1 MAAELSMNGRKKIET
16 IQKEFTNK
24 FNYLTLLFL
33 DENRKSLDISKSLSE
48 VRKVKGTDISINAGL
63 KVNTLEARFRDNY
76 GLMVEVAYMKDG
88 KVLHTKDNVDKTLN
102 EMNRWCEENGCD
114 KFEFK
119 KSLRG
124 DTVLS
129 LQEQLFNAISEEYPD
144 AVAKKMNKDNFMD
157 VHLPSVNAKKGTHIF
172 FNTAKEGIKFGFYC
186 RDEAFVKSV
195 LDKSSN
201 IEEYAQGVRPVGNPL
216 FTDVDGAAE
225 AALAFIGEMLGESN
239 METKDSTE
247 KENLE
252 SDDSDDNEVDLNE
265 NTFKSLDEVLN
276 DLKQIDSNKKVY
288 LSVNFQTKPLY
299 EKGKVGGKYDGKEFS
314 LDYTRT
320 WKRGYLLSDEK
331 MTVEQLIS
339 LLENKKI
346 EHLTSSDFLELEYG
360 ELHDYTEDFENI
372 KIADNEGQSN
382 IDTEELFSN
391 GSVIGDIK
399 FEFDTF
405 DYLEIN
411 IFEDDYEAVI
421 SNKKEELDIEDF
433 QLIHTLV
440 ILYSAFANQ
449 SGISDSSL
457 DVLVERIQAWELGIG
472 DVEKNTEIMKAL
484 RWFTN
489 NYDASLFSKLKI
501 KLNELSAL
509 SENNR
514 KSILEDLRMIS
525 NTFFEMPSAKI
536 QLYSSIITNLG
547 FNTNAYAIEPVTE
560 EMIENFNNEFD
571 VDYKSTVLENLREDG
586 YITLFSIDV
595 KDLNKAIEQNDFSA
609 DMLNSI
615 GKVELGDW
623 DAMKD
628 LTSAEEVETIMKD
641 FNDVNPDYIVLLYC
655 QGNYI
660 HAFSSE

>member
-48 VRKVKGTDISINAGL
+48 VRKVKGADISINAGL

-76 GLMVEVAYMKDG
+76 GLMVEVAYMKEG

-102 EMNRWCEENGCD
+102 EMNRWCAENGCQ

-195 LDKSSN
+195 LDKSLK
-201 IEEYAQGVRPVGNPL
+201 IEDYAQGVRPVGNPL
-216 FTDVDGAAE
+216 FTDVVDAAE
-225 AALAFIGEMLGESN
+225 AALAFIGELLGDDTSN
-239 METKDSTE
+239 ND
-247 KENLE
+247 ENRIE
-252 SDDSDDNEVDLNE
+252 ATN
-265 NTFKSLDEVLN
+265 
-276 DLKQIDSNKKVY
+276 DSNE
-288 LSVNFQTKPLY
+288 FQL
-299 EKGKVGGKYDGKEFS
+299 
-314 LDYTRT
+314 
-320 WKRGYLLSDEK
+320 
-331 MTVEQLIS
+331 
-339 LLENKKI
+339 
-346 EHLTSSDFLELEYG
+346 
-360 ELHDYTEDFENI
+360 
-372 KIADNEGQSN
+372 
-382 IDTEELFSN
+382 
-391 GSVIGDIK
+391 
-399 FEFDTF
+399 
-405 DYLEIN
+405 
-411 IFEDDYEAVI
+411 
-421 SNKKEELDIEDF
+421 EDF

-440 ILYSAFANQ
+440 TLYSAFASQ
-449 SGISDSSL
+449 SGISDSAFDL
-457 DVLVERIQAWELGIG
+457 LVDRIKLWDFNMSE
-472 DVEKNTEIMKAL
+472 DEKNTETMKAL

-547 FNTNAYAIEPVTE
+547 FNTDAYAIEPVTK

-571 VDYKSTVLENLREDG
+571 VEYKSTVLENRREDG

-595 KDLNKAIEQNDFSA
+595 KDLNKAIAENDFSE

-623 DAMKD
+623 DVMKD
-628 LTSAEEVETIMKD
+628 LTSAEEVDAIMKD

>member
-331 MTVEQLIS
+331 MNVEQLIS

-346 EHLTSSDFLELEYG
+346 EHL
-360 ELHDYTEDFENI
+360 
-372 KIADNEGQSN
+372 K
-382 IDTEELFSN
+382 
-391 GSVIGDIK
+391 
-399 FEFDTF
+399 
-405 DYLEIN
+405 
-411 IFEDDYEAVI
+411 
-421 SNKKEELDIEDF
+421 
-433 QLIHTLV
+433 
-440 ILYSAFANQ
+440 
-449 SGISDSSL
+449 
-457 DVLVERIQAWELGIG
+457 
-472 DVEKNTEIMKAL
+472 
-484 RWFTN
+484 
-489 NYDASLFSKLKI
+489 
-501 KLNELSAL
+501 
-509 SENNR
+509 
-514 KSILEDLRMIS
+514 
-525 NTFFEMPSAKI
+525 
-536 QLYSSIITNLG
+536 
-547 FNTNAYAIEPVTE
+547 
-560 EMIENFNNEFD
+560 
-571 VDYKSTVLENLREDG
+571 
-586 YITLFSIDV
+586 
-595 KDLNKAIEQNDFSA
+595 
-609 DMLNSI
+609 
-615 GKVELGDW
+615 
-623 DAMKD
+623 
-628 LTSAEEVETIMKD
+628 
-641 FNDVNPDYIVLLYC
+641 
-655 QGNYI
+655 
-660 HAFSSE
+660 